1 MRRRIV
7 LSSTAVLAGIALT
20 AASAAS
26 AAPAKKPKM
35 KVLKGTYTVT
45 APPDPTMEATGQVGM
60 ECDNVDPLSADDHPL
75 TLPGKGAI
83 KIVLDSPDPTNKMDW
98 DLHLLD
104 AKGGIIASSNGP
116 TAHEEI
122 DMTGVSGKVTIRS
135 CNLLGE
141 PTATVTYVFSYPT
154 KAGRH

>member
-7 LSSTAVLAGIALT
+7 LTTTSAIAGCALV

-35 KVLKGTYTVT
+35 KVKKGGYTVT
-45 APPDPTMEATGQVGM
+45 AVPDPTMDATAVAGK
-60 ECDNVDPLSADDHPL
+60 ECFNIDPASADNHPL
-75 TLPGKGAI
+75 TLPGTGLI
-83 KIVLDSPDPTNKMDW
+83 KIVLDSPDPGKNKMDW

-104 AKGGIIASSNGP
+104 AKGNIIASSNGP

-122 DMTGVSGKVTIRS
+122 DMPGVKGHVVIRS
-135 CNLLGE
+135 CNLAGE
-141 PTATVTYVFSYPT
+141 PTATVNWTFTY
-154 KAGRH
+154 H